1 MEKNCLSD
9 IIVGHITHFINEKRE
24 SQILKTKFPNQ
35 LLREDVLDLLDM
47 YCTVIYYPLEN
58 ESNNGF
64 HITGIPHKNG
74 EEQHFVYINTS
85 QTIEKQIFTAAHE
98 LGHIWEVDSYVL
110 EHLSDENT
118 LVSNEEIINRFA
130 AELLMPCDQFLLFF
144 NNELEKLLATSKKI
158 SITDLLKLIA
168 SIMAHFFVPQKAV
181 IYRLF
186 ELNKIS
192 CKLLELLC
200 GERDISEQD
209 ISEYIK
215 SIMEENG
222 HEKFIIPTQ
231 KKWIN
236 GLPEILTTAEQNKSI
251 SKTKTE
257 ELRKIF
263 ELQKTHTEND
273 VLFTTDIMSEV
284 MDIPSL
290 EGDK

>member
-118 LVSNEEIINRFA
+118 LVSNQVPEAGIN
-130 AELLMPCDQFLLFF
+130 
-144 NNELEKLLATSKKI
+144 
-158 SITDLLKLIA
+158 
-168 SIMAHFFVPQKAV
+168 V
-181 IYRLF
+181 Y
-186 ELNKIS
+186 
-192 CKLLELLC
+192 
-200 GERDISEQD
+200 
-209 ISEYIK
+209 
-215 SIMEENG
+215 
-222 HEKFIIPTQ
+222 
-231 KKWIN
+231 
-236 GLPEILTTAEQNKSI
+236 
-251 SKTKTE
+251 
-257 ELRKIF
+257 
-263 ELQKTHTEND
+263 
-273 VLFTTDIMSEV
+273 
-284 MDIPSL
+284 
-290 EGDK
+290 EGCYVYVN